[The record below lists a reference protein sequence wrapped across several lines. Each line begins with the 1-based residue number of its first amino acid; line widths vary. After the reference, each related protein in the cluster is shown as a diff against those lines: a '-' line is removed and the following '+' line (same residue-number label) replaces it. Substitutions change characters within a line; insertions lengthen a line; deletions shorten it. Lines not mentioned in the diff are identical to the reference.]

1 VVKVLLW
8 VVLLSVCSGPEQRDT
23 EKPAVELGPDAPP
36 WSQARRNA
44 MSRQAM
50 GCTDQSPPGSQRKY
64 RRFGTGSGH
73 ARARGPVRRC
83 DVEYFLCAE
92 IARGRQA
99 TDAEKATCASAAR

>member
-1 VVKVLLW
+1 
-8 VVLLSVCSGPEQRDT
+8 
-23 EKPAVELGPDAPP
+23 
-36 WSQARRNA
+36 

-50 GCTDQSPPGSQRKY
+50 GCTDQSPPGRTPEERY
-64 RRFGTGSGH
+64 GRLGTGGGH
-73 ARARGPVRRC
+73 ALARGPVRRC